1 MPISPKLE
9 FKEETLMAICL
20 DLNLFSQ
27 MERSTRTKV
36 ANQTHSGIL
45 WTPPKDNL
53 QRYTLQL
60 VVKFSQMRIVL
71 LCIYIWN
78 SVTGPKMK
86 AVRSRVAIP
95 CVTKLT
101 SQLTKKLLAS
111 MDTVL
116 NIPLDLLVSF
126 WRINSEKNI
135 KFVFLSPTF

>member
-9 FKEETLMAICL
+9 LKEAILAICM

-27 MERSTRTKV
+27 MERSTRMKV
-36 ANQTHSGIL
+36 AMQAHSGIL

-60 VVKFSQMRIVL
+60 NIKFSQIRMKILRI
-71 LCIYIWN
+71 YSWN

-86 AVRSRVAIP
+86 AVLGRVAIS

-101 SQLTKKLLAS
+101 SQQTKKLLAS
-111 MDTVL
+111 MDTESQI
-116 NIPLDLLVSF
+116 NGFIHLVSF
-126 WRINSEKNI
+126 WRINGE
-135 KFVFLSPTF
+135 

>member
-9 FKEETLMAICL
+9 FKKTIFAICV

-36 ANQTHSGIL
+36 AYQTHSGIL

-53 QRYTLQL
+53 RRYTLQL
-60 VVKFSQMRIVL
+60 GFKFSQMRMSRL
-71 LCIYIWN
+71 RIYIWN

-86 AVRSRVAIP
+86 AVRSRVAFP

-111 MDTVL
+111 MDT
-116 NIPLDLLVSF
+116 NIQIIPFIHLVFF
-126 WRINSEKNI
+126 W
-135 KFVFLSPTF
+135 

>member
-9 FKEETLMAICL
+9 FKDTIMTLCM

-27 MERSTRTKV
+27 MERSTRSKV
-36 ANQTHSGIL
+36 TNQTHSGIL

-53 QRYTLQL
+53 RRYTLQL
-60 VVKFSQMRIVL
+60 TVKFSQMRIEIL
-71 LCIYIWN
+71 RIYIWN

-111 MDTVL
+111 MDTESQMS
-116 NIPLDLLVSF
+116 LDLLVSF
-126 WRINSEKNI
+126 W
-135 KFVFLSPTF
+135 

>member
-9 FKEETLMAICL
+9 FKDTIQALCM

-27 MERSTRTKV
+27 MERSTRVKV
-36 ANQTHSGIL
+36 AMQTQRGTL

-60 VVKFSQMRIVL
+60 IFKHSQIKMDVLRI
-71 LCIYIWN
+71 YSWN

-86 AVRSRVAIP
+86 AVPGSVAIP

-101 SQLTKKLLAS
+101 SHKTKKLLAS
-111 MDTVL
+111 MDTERQKL
-116 NIPLDLLVSF
+116 KFFQLVSF
-126 WRINSEKNI
+126 WRINND
-135 KFVFLSPTF
+135 